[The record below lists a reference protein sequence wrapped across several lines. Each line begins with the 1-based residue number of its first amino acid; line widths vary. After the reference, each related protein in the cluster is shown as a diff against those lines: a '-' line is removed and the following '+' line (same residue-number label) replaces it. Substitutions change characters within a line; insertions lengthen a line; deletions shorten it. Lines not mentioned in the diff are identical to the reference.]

1 MAYSLHNRLI
11 RRLDL
16 KTFFVILLLMFFSL
30 MIISTSTQEEKSRD
44 YQFFTSATLSQL
56 RAFVI
61 GLGAYFFFAWIDYR
75 KLRNW
80 VWPLYLVAVFLLF
93 GLFFTSSI
101 QNVHR
106 WYKIPG
112 VPFALQPSEI
122 AKLVVVMMLSYYLES
137 NQNEIKNVFV
147 GLKAGFFV
155 LIPFV
160 LILKQPDLG
169 SALVLFPITLVLFYL
184 AGANRIL
191 IRLMG
196 GGLLLGFALI
206 TVIFSGLIPYED
218 AKPFLTQMVKEYQ
231 AERFNPNT
239 YHQKAG
245 QTAIALGGV
254 LGKGFQEGDFT
265 KEKWLPFG
273 YTDSV
278 FAVFA
283 EEFGLVGAWMLL
295 SLFFALIY
303 FSFRVTAV
311 APDEFGRLLAGG
323 IAIYIAMHVIVNI
336 GMMCGFLPI
345 TGVPLVLITYGGSSI
360 LATLSALGILQSI
373 YSRRFMF

>member
-1 MAYSLHNRLI
+1 MVNTI
-11 RRLDL
+11 QVKIFQKLDFKIL
-16 KTFFVILLLMFFSL
+16 SVILILILLSL
-30 MIISTSTQEEKSRD
+30 MIISTSTQEEKGI
-44 YQFFTSATLSQL
+44 QEVFFTPAVLSQL
-56 RAFVI
+56 RAFVV
-61 GLGAYFFFAWIDYR
+61 GLGAYFFFAFMDYR
-75 KLRNW
+75 KLRNY
-80 VWPLYLVAVFLLF
+80 VIPLYFFMLLLLV

-112 VPFALQPSEI
+112 FPFALQPSEI
-122 AKLVVVMMLSYYLES
+122 AKLIVVISLSYFIERR
-137 NQNEIKNVFV
+137 
-147 GLKAGFFV
+147 KASIASLSTCIQAGIIV

-169 SALVLFPITLVLFYL
+169 SALVLFPITLVMFYL
-184 AGANRIL
+184 GGLNPFI
-191 IRLMG
+191 IRLMSFLG
-196 GGLLLGFALI
+196 IMALLLVGL
-206 TVIFSGLIPYED
+206 IFSEVLDYNKI
-218 AKPFLTQMVKEYQ
+218 KPVMTKFVKEYQ

-245 QTAIALGGV
+245 QTAIALGS
-254 LGKGFQEGDFT
+254 LTGKGFQQGDFT

-278 FAVFA
+278 FSVFS
-283 EEFGLVGAWMLL
+283 EEFGVLGSWFLL

-303 FSFRVTAV
+303 FSFQVTAS
-311 APDEFGRLLAGG
+311 ACDEFGRLLSSG

-345 TGVPLVLITYGGSSI
+345 TGVPLVMITYGGSSI
-360 LATLSALGILQSI
+360 LATMSALGILQSI
-373 YSRRFMF
+373 YSRRYMF